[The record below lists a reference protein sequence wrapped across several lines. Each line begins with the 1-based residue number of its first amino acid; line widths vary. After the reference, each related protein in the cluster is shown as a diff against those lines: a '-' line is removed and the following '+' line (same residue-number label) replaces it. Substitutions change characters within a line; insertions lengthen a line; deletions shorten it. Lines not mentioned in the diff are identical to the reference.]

1 MHKQIY
7 IYHASVFWQVV
18 CTTDRG
24 TPGYARSPTN
34 RARDTAV
41 EWHSIIQM
49 TVRDTAV
56 EWHSIIQMTQRQV
69 RRVAAHACYVEILVL
84 K

>member
-1 MHKQIY
+1 MTQR
-7 IYHASVFWQVV
+7 QV
-18 CTTDRG
+18 
-24 TPGYARSPTN
+24 
-34 RARDTAV
+34 RDTAV

-49 TVRDTAV
+49 TQRQVRDTAV